1 MARILIADDD
11 PDQLELRQLLLEH
24 AGYEVKSALTV
35 DETLF
40 HLNEWHPSA
49 VVMDLRMPSLNEGL
63 RLIRGIRSSE
73 VATSIVVTS
82 GWPADLYGR
91 EEYEMIDHLLSKPVA
106 TAKLLKLLSTLCM
119 LIVMLCSTLRAD
131 STTPFT
137 VSEKAETIAEVELNS
152 PGADWA
158 KPGFEAALAELVL
171 DGAKTI
177 HIMTY
182 AGAKPHKYNVLLG
195 ELTAGSHS
203 LTITRNELYSA
214 PGAGLE
220 VRGVTFHKATDRDVA
235 ANTPYL
241 YARANTIGKFTD
253 IPLILYC
260 ERLVEKGV
268 PVLQYTVIFSNEDGG
283 TSTRGLMARWGRTT
297 DVEYVYRA
305 FPDHATIQARGHKEV
320 VYDGPRDG
328 RHPLLMPVTD
338 NNMVAG
344 EGPSPIRYQ
353 IPAVMADLTKASR
366 EQVMDDYPITWRVMA
381 KELIREEKLRP
392 FGVVDGEKISD
403 PRNYLYIEA
412 NVNVRGGRIAAIAR
426 LKGDPRWRMAN
437 LGRFDLAIERSGWIR
452 TTVELPPGTRPDQV
466 AEIGFQCLAEKVAG
480 TCRVDSVRQAFL
492 LGEDYLPRP
501 SLFSTPAGKIEFA
514 SGEAFTWTIKF
525 APADAVK

>member
-1 MARILIADDD
+1 MARILIVDDD
-11 PDQLELRQLLLEH
+11 PDQLELRQLLLEN
-24 AGYEVKSALTV
+24 AGHGVKPAATT
-35 DETLF
+35 EEAIRLF
-40 HLNEWHPSA
+40 NEWNPA
-49 VVMDLRMPSLNEGL
+49 VVVMDLRLPSLAEGL
-63 RLIRGIRSSE
+63 RLIRGIRSS
-73 VATSIVVTS
+73 AAPTKIVVTS
-82 GWPADLYGR
+82 GWPADLSGR
-91 EEYEMIDHLLSKPVA
+91 EESKMIDHLMPKPVA
-106 TAKLLKLLSTLCM
+106 TSKLLRLLSILVLMCVSLCAAE
-119 LIVMLCSTLRAD
+119 I
-131 STTPFT
+131 TPFT
-137 VSEKAETIAEVELNS
+137 VSEKSEMIAEVELVS

-158 KPGFEAALAELVL
+158 RTGREAALAELRL
-171 DGAKTI
+171 DGEKTI

-182 AGAKPHKYNVLLG
+182 AGDQPHRYKVLLG
-195 ELTAGSHS
+195 ELSAGNHS
-203 LTITRNELYSA
+203 LSIIRNELYSA
-214 PGAGLE
+214 PGAGLI
-220 VRGVTFHKATDRDVA
+220 VRGVTFHKAADRDVA
-235 ANTPYL
+235 ANTPFL
-241 YARANTIGKFTD
+241 YARANTIGKFSD
-253 IPLILYC
+253 IPLVVYC
-260 ERLVEKGV
+260 ERLVENGV

-366 EQVMDDYPITWRVMA
+366 EQVMDDYPITWQVMA

-412 NVNVRGGRIAAIAR
+412 NVNVRGGRIAAMTR
-426 LKGDPRWRMAN
+426 LKGDMRWRLAN

-452 TTVELPPGTRPDQV
+452 TTVELPPGTRPEQV
-466 AEIGFQCLAEKVAG
+466 GEIGFQCLAEKAPG
-480 TCRVDSVRQAFL
+480 MCGVDSVRQAFL
-492 LGEDYLPRP
+492 LGQDYLPRS
-501 SLFSTPAGKIEFA
+501 SLFSTPAGRTEFA
-514 SGEAFTWTIKF
+514 SGEAATWTLKS
-525 APADAVK
+525 K

>member
-1 MARILIADDD
+1 
-11 PDQLELRQLLLEH
+11 
-24 AGYEVKSALTV
+24 
-35 DETLF
+35 
-40 HLNEWHPSA
+40 
-49 VVMDLRMPSLNEGL
+49 
-63 RLIRGIRSSE
+63 
-73 VATSIVVTS
+73 
-82 GWPADLYGR
+82 
-91 EEYEMIDHLLSKPVA
+91 MIDHLMAKPVA
-106 TAKLLKLLSTLCM
+106 TAKLLKLLATLCM
-119 LIVMLCSTLRAD
+119 M
-131 STTPFT
+131 PMT
-137 VSEKAETIAEVELNS
+137 VFAAPPSQFSVAEKAEMIAEVELVS
-152 PGADWA
+152 PGADWSRA
-158 KPGFEAALAELVL
+158 GREAALADLVL

-177 HIMTY
+177 NVMTY
-182 AGAKPHKYNVLLG
+182 AGDRSHKYHVLLG
-195 ELTAGSHS
+195 ELNPGNHTLA
-203 LTITRNELYSA
+203 ITRNGLYSA

-220 VRGVTFHKATDRDVA
+220 VRAVTVQPAPDQEVA
-235 ANTPYL
+235 AKTPFL

-260 ERLVEKGV
+260 ERLVENGV
-268 PVLQYTVIFSNEDGG
+268 PILQYTVIFSNEDGG

-320 VYDGPRDG
+320 AYDGPRDG

-353 IPAVMADLTKASR
+353 IPAVIADLAKASR
-366 EQVMDDYPITWRVMA
+366 EQVMDEYPITWQVMA

-412 NVNVRGGRIAAIAR
+412 NVNVRGGRIAAMAR
-426 LKGDPRWRMAN
+426 LNGDMRWRMAN

-452 TTVELPPGTRPDQV
+452 TTVELPPGTRPEQIG
-466 AEIGFQCLAEKVAG
+466 EIGFQCLADKAPA

-501 SLFSTPAGKIEFA
+501 SLFSTPAGKTDFA
-514 SGEAFTWTIKF
+514 AGEAATWTLKS
-525 APADAVK
+525 K

>member
-1 MARILIADDD
+1 MARILIVDDD
-11 PDQLELRQLLLEH
+11 PDQLELRQLLLEN
-24 AGYEVKSALTV
+24 AGHEVKPALTA
-35 DETLF
+35 DETLSLF
-40 HLNEWHPSA
+40 NEWNPAA
-49 VVMDLRMPSLNEGL
+49 VVMDLRLPSLAEGL
-63 RLIRGIRSSE
+63 RLIRGIRSS
-73 VATSIVVTS
+73 ASPTQIVVTS
-82 GWPADLYGR
+82 GWPADLNGR
-91 EEYEMIDHLLSKPVA
+91 EESKMIDHLIPKPVA
-106 TAKLLKLLSTLCM
+106 TAKLLKLLSTLGMM
-119 LIVMLCSTLRAD
+119 LAIVCSSLRAAE
-131 STTPFT
+131 TAPFT
-137 VSEKAETIAEVELNS
+137 VSEKAEMIAEVELVS

-158 KPGFEAALAELVL
+158 RTGREAALAGLQL

-182 AGAKPHKYNVLLG
+182 AGDQPHKYNVLLG
-195 ELTAGSHS
+195 ELSAGNHS
-203 LTITRNELYSA
+203 FSITRNELYSA
-214 PGAGLE
+214 PGAGLT
-220 VRGVTFHKATDRDVA
+220 VRGVTFHKAADQDVA
-235 ANTPYL
+235 ANTPFL

-260 ERLVEKGV
+260 ERLVENGV

-344 EGPSPIRYQ
+344 EGPSPICYQ
-353 IPAVMADLTKASR
+353 IPAVIADLTKASR
-366 EQVMDDYPITWRVMA
+366 EQVMDDYPITWQVMA
-381 KELIREEKLRP
+381 KELIREGKLRP
-392 FGVVDGEKISD
+392 FGVVDGEKIGD

-412 NVNVRGGRIAAIAR
+412 NVNVRGGRIAAMAR
-426 LKGDPRWRMAN
+426 LKGDMRWRMAN

-452 TTVELPPGTRPDQV
+452 TTVELPPGTRPEQI
-466 AEIGFQCLAEKVAG
+466 AEMGFQCLAEKAPG

-492 LGEDYLPRP
+492 LGQDYLPRP
-501 SLFSTPAGKIEFA
+501 SLFSTPAGRTEFA
-514 SGEAFTWTIKF
+514 SGEAATWTLKS
-525 APADAVK
+525 K